1 MFSLN
6 VNAPVFTP
14 TVQLPIFNNGQLSAV
29 RILDSDEYRS
39 EFLHDF
45 NREEVADEDL

>member
-6 VNAPVFTP
+6 VNAPIFIP
-14 TVQLPIFNNGQLSAV
+14 SYGQPIFNDGHLSAV